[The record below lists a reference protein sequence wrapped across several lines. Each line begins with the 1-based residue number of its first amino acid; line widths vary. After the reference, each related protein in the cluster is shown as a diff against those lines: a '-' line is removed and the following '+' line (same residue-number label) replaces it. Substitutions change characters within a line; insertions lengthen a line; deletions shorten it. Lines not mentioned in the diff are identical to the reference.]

1 MPQQYALHVPP
12 HGDCAV
18 SVKRAR
24 TDVDRAF
31 AEINVGV
38 AERQSFRDSQ
48 AGSIKKKKNGR
59 KRGGVDRASPS
70 HLALGCSGQQ
80 PRNLGLRIN
89 IGEEPSPNIR
99 LLFWLGDAADLS
111 PRKPIGQK
119 SADEGSITA
128 PDMVSQISAGQKEI
142 YVFFRDQPNVD
153 LADEG
158 RKSPQD

>member
-1 MPQQYALHVPP
+1 MPQQHALHVAAD
-12 HGDCAV
+12 GDCAV
-18 SVKRAR
+18 SVERAR

-48 AGSIKKKKNGR
+48 ASSIKKKKNRR
-59 KRGGVDRASPS
+59 KREGADGASPS
-70 HLALGCSGQQ
+70 HLAHGCSGQE

-111 PRKPIGQK
+111 LRKPIGQK

-128 PDMVSQISAGQKEI
+128 PDMVSQMSASQEEV
-142 YVFFRDQPNVD
+142 YVFFRD
-153 LADEG
+153 
-158 RKSPQD
+158 